1 MKLYGYFS
9 TGHVV
14 TISLRLSGPVGT
26 VVCVPLENHQVNRSG
41 IITFS
46 IIEFQVPSGTTLVV
60 TVTID
65 SVDSRIDDMER
76 AVWMFYSEFAF
87 LDDTYY

>member
-1 MKLYGYFS
+1 MKSHGYLS
-9 TGHVV
+9 TVHVV
-14 TISLRLSGPVGT
+14 TISFRLSGPVGT

-46 IIEFQVPSGTTLVV
+46 TIEGKVPSGTTLVV

-65 SVDSRIDDMER
+65 SVDACVDDMKR
-76 AVWMFYSEFAF
+76 VARMFYCEIA
-87 LDDTYY
+87 LL